1 MIKILQKLEF
11 QKNGIFLGLFSLI
24 FVLIFSLV
32 TPSPYLISD
41 VQTFLKLDGNKKTL
55 FYAEVSEK
63 DKVSNGGGV
72 AAEGEMIE
80 VVELSV
86 DEVKDYLKM
95 PNANSPASTLHGL
108 QWFLLNKADNMSV
121 K

>member
-1 MIKILQKLEF
+1 MFKILQKLKF

-80 VVELSV
+80 VVELSL
-86 DEVKDYLKM
+86 DEVKEYLKM
-95 PNANSPASTLHGL
+95 PNVNSPASTLHGL
-108 QWFLLNKADNMSV
+108 QWFLLNKADNMSL